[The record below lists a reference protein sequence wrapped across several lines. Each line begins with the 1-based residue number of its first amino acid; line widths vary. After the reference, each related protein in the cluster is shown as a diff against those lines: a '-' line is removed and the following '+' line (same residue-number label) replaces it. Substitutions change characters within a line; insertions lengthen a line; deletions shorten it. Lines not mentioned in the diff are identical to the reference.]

1 MNDLISIVLPIYNV
15 ENYLKKCIETVLN
28 QTYTNIEILLVDDGS
43 TDHSGAICDEF
54 EKKDKRIK
62 VIHKSNGGLSDARN
76 TGLKQANGKY
86 ISFID
91 SDDYVSEK
99 YVEEL
104 YYLIKKNE
112 AQIAVCNFQRVKED
126 GQVISSEDIKSET
139 LSSKEV
145 LEKLNDKKFYPV
157 SIVAWNKLYDIKL
170 FENILYPIGKL
181 HEDEYTTYK
190 LYYEAKKIVVTSSVL
205 YYYRTVQTSIT
216 NRNFNKTRLDVLEAL
231 EERMRFF
238 KEKNEKKLY
247 ELSLIQYES
256 VLMIHYLNC
265 KFYLEDSKEI
275 QDEILNKYK
284 QNYAEAIHSKECSL
298 INKMKFMIAYQS
310 PMLYYNIKKIIKG
323 RK

>member
-1 MNDLISIVLPIYNV
+1 MEDLISIVLPIYNV
-15 ENYLKKCIETVLN
+15 EKYLRKCIETVLN

-43 TDHSGAICDEF
+43 TDNSGTICDEF

-62 VIHKSNGGLSDARN
+62 VIHKINGGLSDARN
-76 TGLKQANGKY
+76 TGLKHAKGKY

-104 YYLIKKNE
+104 YTLLKTNN

-126 GQVISSEDIKSET
+126 GQAISSEDIKSET
-139 LSSKEV
+139 LSSKEA
-145 LEKLNDKKFYPV
+145 LEKLNDKKFYPA

-170 FENILYPIGKL
+170 FNHILYPLGKL

-190 LYYEAKKIVVTSSVL
+190 LYYEAKKVAVTSNVL

-216 NRNFNKTRLDVLEAL
+216 NRTFNKTRLDVLEAL
-231 EERMRFF
+231 EERMKFF

-256 VLMIHYLNC
+256 VLMIHYMNC

-275 QDEILNKYK
+275 QEVILNKYK
-284 QNYAEAIHSKECSL
+284 QNYAEVMHSKECS
-298 INKMKFMIAYQS
+298 ITNKIKFMIAYKS
-310 PMLYYNIKKIIKG
+310 PMLYYKIKKVIKG

>member
-15 ENYLKKCIETVLN
+15 EKYLKKCIETILN
-28 QTYTNIEILLVDDGS
+28 QTYDNIEILLVDDGS
-43 TDHSGAICDEF
+43 TDHSGEICDEF

-62 VIHKSNGGLSDARN
+62 VIHKTNGGLSDARN
-76 TGLKQANGKY
+76 TGLKHAKGKY

-104 YYLIKKNE
+104 YTLLKTNN

-126 GQVISSEDIKSET
+126 GQVVSTEDIQSET
-139 LSSKEV
+139 LSSKEA
-145 LEKLNDKKFYPV
+145 LEKLNDRKFYPT

-170 FENILYPIGKL
+170 FDDILYPLGKL

-190 LYYEAKKIVVTSSVL
+190 LYYKAKKVVITSNVL
-205 YYYRTVQTSIT
+205 YYYRTVQTSIM
-216 NRNFNKTRLDVLEAL
+216 NRTFNKNRLDIIEAL
-231 EERMRFF
+231 EERMEFF

-256 VLMIHYLNC
+256 VLMIHYMNC
-265 KFYLEDSKEI
+265 KFYLEDAKDI
-275 QDEILNKYK
+275 QEEILNKYK
-284 QNYAEAIHSKECSL
+284 KNYIETIQSKECSI
-298 INKMKFMIAYQS
+298 INKIKFMIAYKS